1 VRAIANLGILVQ
13 QAVRDERD
21 PPPLFPTVGKVV
33 AHEASVTAAGTSP
46 PYTKPPYTQRVRRS
60 AVVTGSSSGIGRAI
74 ATRLAA
80 DGFWVLL
87 ADVRRPPLTSGVP
100 TDEVIAAAG
109 GQCEYVQAD
118 VSSRGDCDRLVALAV
133 EQTGTLDVLVNNA
146 ALAGAHS
153 KPLLE
158 TSDDD
163 FDAIIA
169 VNLRGPFLLCR
180 AAVRQMLTQP
190 LRAGAR
196 GRIINITS
204 QHGMVGAPGHSAYA
218 VSKGGLVQLTRQV
231 AVEYGRDGVICNAV
245 APGKIV
251 TGTQGD
257 LSRDAESAAY
267 VQGRTP
273 FGRLGE
279 PADVAA
285 AVAFLASDD
294 ASYISGV
301 NLMVDGGWMAY

>member
-1 VRAIANLGILVQ
+1 MN
-13 QAVRDERD
+13 
-21 PPPLFPTVGKVV
+21 
-33 AHEASVTAAGTSP
+33 
-46 PYTKPPYTQRVRRS
+46 RS

-87 ADVRRPPLTSGVP
+87 ADVRRSPLTGGVP
-100 TDEVIAAAG
+100 TDEVITQAG
-109 GQCEYVQAD
+109 GLCEYVEAD
-118 VSSRGDCDRLVALAV
+118 VSSREDCDRLVALAA
-133 EQTGTLDVLVNNA
+133 GRSGSLDVLVNNA
-146 ALAGAHS
+146 AVAGPHS

-190 LRAGAR
+190 ALDGTR

-231 AVEYGRDGVICNAV
+231 AVEYGRDGIICNAV

-251 TGTQGD
+251 TGTPGD
-257 LSRDAESAAY
+257 LSGDAESAAY
-267 VQGRTP
+267 VRGRTP
-273 FGRLGE
+273 FARLGD
-279 PADVAA
+279 PVDVAA
-285 AVAFLASDD
+285 AVAFLASGD
-294 ASYISGV
+294 ATYISGV

>member
-1 VRAIANLGILVQ
+1 M
-13 QAVRDERD
+13 
-21 PPPLFPTVGKVV
+21 P
-33 AHEASVTAAGTSP
+33 
-46 PYTKPPYTQRVRRS
+46 RS
-60 AVVTGSSSGIGRAI
+60 GAVVTGSSSGIGRAI

-87 ADVRRPPLTSGVP
+87 ADVRRYPLTGGVP
-100 TDEVIAAAG
+100 TDEVIAQAG
-109 GQCEYVQAD
+109 GLCEYAEAD
-118 VSSRGDCDRLVALAV
+118 VSAREDCDRLVALAV
-133 EQTGTLDVLVNNA
+133 ERTGSLDVLVNNA
-146 ALAGAHS
+146 VLAGVHS

-158 TSDDD
+158 TGDDD

-169 VNLRGPFLLCR
+169 VNLRGPFMLCR
-180 AAVRQMLTQP
+180 AAVRQMLAQP
-190 LRAGAR
+190 PRDGVR

-231 AVEYGRDGVICNAV
+231 AVEHGRDGIICNAV

-251 TGTQGD
+251 TGTPGD

-267 VQGRTP
+267 VRGRTP

-279 PADVAA
+279 PDDVAA
-285 AVAFLASDD
+285 AVAFLASAD